1 MLMRSTDNAS
11 VVIVL
16 WRQQSSIPRLRHST
30 NACALQI
37 KDVLR
42 EFGGSIAAGQSTTKA
57 WDRLMDSD
65 LKLGGTKTSF
75 KKTVES
81 RLLQPMQALTE
92 SYSSLSASAGL
103 TAQPSYSA
111 LLFGPPGTAK
121 TTTATSMARY
131 LGWNFLRCVVH
142 TADFCELCKY

>member
-1 MLMRSTDNAS
+1 M
-11 VVIVL
+11 
-16 WRQQSSIPRLRHST
+16 HHCT
-30 NACALQI
+30 NTSATA
-37 KDVLR
+37 V
-42 EFGGSIAAGQSTTKA
+42 TTTA
-57 WDRLMDSD
+57 TPNNYSD

-75 KKTVES
+75 KKTVEG

-131 LGWNFLRCVVH
+131 LGWNFLR
-142 TADFCELCKY
+142 

>member
-1 MLMRSTDNAS
+1 MNCTNTCTAALFDDNT
-11 VVIVL
+11 L
-16 WRQQSSIPRLRHST
+16 Y
-30 NACALQI
+30 CYCCY
-37 KDVLR
+37 
-42 EFGGSIAAGQSTTKA
+42 
-57 WDRLMDSD
+57 SD

-142 TADFCELCKY
+142 TADVVFK

>member
-1 MLMRSTDNAS
+1 MDCSNTRATA
-11 VVIVL
+11 
-16 WRQQSSIPRLRHST
+16 LRINNLYCFCYYFH
-30 NACALQI
+30 CY
-37 KDVLR
+37 KC
-42 EFGGSIAAGQSTTKA
+42 
-57 WDRLMDSD
+57 SD

-131 LGWNFLRCVVH
+131 LGWNFLRCVVY
-142 TADFCELCKY
+142 TADFCELCKDYD